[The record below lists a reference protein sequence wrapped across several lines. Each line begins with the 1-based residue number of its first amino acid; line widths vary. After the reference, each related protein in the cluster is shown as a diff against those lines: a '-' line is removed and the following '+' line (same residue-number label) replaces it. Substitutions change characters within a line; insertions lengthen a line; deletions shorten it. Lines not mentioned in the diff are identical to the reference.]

1 MGIARGPKIV
11 TSGLVLALD
20 AADKNSYKGT
30 GTTWRDLSGNSNTGT
45 LTNGPTF
52 NSNNGGNIIFDGVD
66 DYLQA
71 NINSTILNGDPN
83 FSVEFFV
90 KRTADF
96 VNSAF
101 WGIGGAGQGYSIS
114 GWTPTTNEIH
124 LDLYDSTRL
133 SSGIIYPLNTWVH
146 VVWAKTGSAIST
158 STTNLYVNSTLRT
171 LTLTRSQTTGP
182 RYNTSTP
189 GVGIVLGRL
198 SPDATGAY
206 APITIGL
213 FRIYSRQLSS
223 SEILQNYNATKNRF
237 GL

>member
-1 MGIARGPKIV
+1 MAISRGPKTV
-11 TSGLVLALD
+11 TNGLVLALD
-20 AADKNSYKGT
+20 AADKNSYPGS
-30 GTTWRDLSGNSNTGT
+30 GTTWFDLSGNGYNGT

-71 NINSTILNGDPN
+71 NINSTILDGDPN

-96 VNSAF
+96 IYGGF
-101 WGIGGAGQGYSIS
+101 WGIGGAGQGYSIE

-133 SSGIIYPLNTWVH
+133 SSGVIYPLNTWVH
-146 VVWAKTGSAIST
+146 VVWAKSGSTIST
-158 STTNLYVNSTLRT
+158 STTNLYVNSALRT
-171 LTLTRSQTTGP
+171 LTLTRAQTTGP
-182 RYNTSTP
+182 RYNTSTS
-189 GVGIVLGRL
+189 GVGISLGRING
-198 SPDATGAY
+198 DANTNY
-206 APITIGL
+206 APITMGL
-213 FRIYSRQLSS
+213 FRVYNRQLSQS
-223 SEILQNYNATKNRF
+223 DVLQNYNAQKTRF